1 MYVYECL
8 KHNLILSV
16 APADFRVNMSQ
27 EDNET
32 PRRFTIEEEQ
42 TRQYRRFS
50 AQGKQLT
57 VRPLPPPEGEDD
69 PNPMSHFLDSV
80 TELFE
85 YALRDLEDSDMIGV
99 TISNEV
105 NVKDSYRDQLQK
117 KGPDNGRC
125 DLVGVREG
133 SPVEC

>member
-1 MYVYECL
+1 
-8 KHNLILSV
+8 
-16 APADFRVNMSQ
+16 
-27 EDNET
+27 
-32 PRRFTIEEEQ
+32 
-42 TRQYRRFS
+42 
-50 AQGKQLT
+50 
-57 VRPLPPPEGEDD
+57 
-69 PNPMSHFLDSV
+69 MSHFLASV

-133 SPVEC
+133 RPVEC